1 MFQSIFISC
10 KSLEECPVEA
20 VNEIQQILSTIN
32 NEPESIQQL
41 MQCCSR
47 NLFFICSYVHQT
59 CVIDRT
65 NNQMKGSPP
74 CQEAIQRALKD
85 PVCTETVKFLI
96 KMNRLDKLC
105 PTLFTGK
112 RLNLKEYPWKDMHQ
126 MESCQMNSE
135 GLFQFILVKY
145 ESSLAVSFKERVVLI
160 SATGVRKGP

>member
-1 MFQSIFISC
+1 M
-10 KSLEECPVEA
+10 A
-20 VNEIQQILSTIN
+20 VNKVQQILSTIDKGSQ
-32 NEPESIQQL
+32 SIYDFI
-41 MQCCSR
+41 QCFNR
-47 NLFFICSYVHQT
+47 NMFYICSFAYQT

-112 RLNLKEYPWKDMHQ
+112 RLNLKEHPWKDMHQ

>member
-47 NLFFICSYVHQT
+47 NLFFICSYVQQT

-65 NNQMKGSPP
+65 NNQIKSSPP
-74 CQEAIQRALKD
+74 CQEVIDRMMLD
-85 PVCTETVKFLI
+85 PDCKVSFKFLMKI
-96 KMNRLDKLC
+96 HRMHKLC
-105 PTLFTGK
+105 WSLFTGK
-112 RLNLKEYPWKDMHQ
+112 RLNLTAYPRKDIQH
-126 MESCQMNSE
+126 MESCQMNNK
-135 GLFQFILVKY
+135 GLFHFIFIK
-145 ESSLAVSFKERVVLI
+145 K
-160 SATGVRKGP
+160 